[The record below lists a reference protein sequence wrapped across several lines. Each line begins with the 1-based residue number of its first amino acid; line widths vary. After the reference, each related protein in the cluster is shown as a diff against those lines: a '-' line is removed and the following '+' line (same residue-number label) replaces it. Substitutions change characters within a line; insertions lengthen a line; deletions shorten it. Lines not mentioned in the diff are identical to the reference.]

1 MAKGAVRGRPGTR
14 QDAWRGSWRVAVRSA
29 GREVARSRGRSLL
42 IMLLIGLP
50 VFGLCAAGV
59 ALTSVTASA
68 SESADQRLGAAV
80 ASVVPA
86 SQDSSGEFSNSE
98 PVETLDGEVFGQVTR
113 GGFAP
118 MDRQRPG
125 ALLLADGF
133 TRESPWTQQ
142 RVEATVGAPVLPIA
156 VVPLTSVDGQEF
168 EMSFDEFDLPALVA
182 DATDPL
188 FGGSGQLTS
197 GRWAQRPSEIT
208 VTEVGVGS
216 GLPRSGL
223 LTLTLGAESTEREF
237 RVVGVAK
244 AQAGQTQ
251 AAAVLHPSAAPEG
264 TAWEWRVER
273 SAPVHLDEALTWT
286 DYGLSVMSRA
296 VLLDPPPEE
305 QDSAETVTV
314 LVIAMLVLGVLIE
327 TMFLAGPAFAISTTR
342 RQRSMA
348 LASAQGAGPAD
359 LRRQVLGYA
368 VVLATLA
375 AATGAVLGVGIG
387 LGAAVALRRRSPNSF
402 LPLEVPWLPL
412 LAIILVAVLAA
423 ALAAW
428 WPARGVTHLDTMA
441 VLRGRTVSRSV
452 GRGAPV
458 LGVVMLV
465 AGAPMA
471 VGGAVYGSGGE
482 YALVAAG
489 ALTFFG
495 TVLLIPLLLVGAGR
509 LADRLPTAARLAVRD
524 ATRQRGRSTPA
535 VAAIAAAV
543 ALVVGFSTVTASSEV
558 AAQLNYQPQVAIGVG
573 RVPLEQW
580 GARSTAPTLADPVE
594 VQSAMA
600 EALPAADVWPVD
612 YATALAGSSPWQETP
627 EGTSGPLWAVYP
639 PDCSADQVAL
649 RPAYEE
655 PCGIGANTFGRAWGL
670 GIAVLP
676 MDAFERFA
684 EFDED
689 SRAAL
694 REGAVVLPEERASGA
709 PLRTTLDVPTLSGEV
724 TVVPDSEYETALQPV
739 NRLEKGAISGY
750 VMDTAQFRR
759 AFPFDAAAVMTSST
773 ASSLGVQVDTD
784 HFLVAVPD
792 RSLTSAEAAAATA
805 AMGELGVSFYVERGF
820 EGDVAAQRAIWI
832 ALAALGLIAL
842 AATII
847 VTALTTTDNS
857 RDSAVLAAVGG
868 TSRFRRRWA
877 SCYALV
883 IAGFGVALGMLVG
896 AGIGLACAWWTTAG
910 GYGFGPDG
918 GPGTG
923 GVISLA
929 WPALGVLALLPL
941 IGALIAWAS
950 VRGTPHLLRPTV

>member
-1 MAKGAVRGRPGTR
+1 
-14 QDAWRGSWRVAVRSA
+14 
-29 GREVARSRGRSLL
+29 
-42 IMLLIGLP
+42 MLLIGLP

-59 ALTSVTASA
+59 ALASVTASA

-98 PVETLDGEVFGQVTR
+98 PVETLDGEVFGQVAR

-182 DATDPL
+182 DATDSL

-208 VTEVGVGS
+208 VTEVGVAS

-305 QDSAETVTV
+305 QDSAETVKV

-387 LGAAVALRRRSPNSF
+387 LGTAVALRRRSPNSF

-458 LGVVMLV
+458 LGTVLLVV
-465 AGAPMA
+465 GAPMA

-495 TVLLIPLLLVGAGR
+495 TVLVIPLLLVRAGR

-543 ALVVGFSTVTASSEV
+543 ALVVGFSTVTASSQV
-558 AAQLNYQPQVAIGVG
+558 AARLNYHPQVAIGAATVSLMDDHDISAE
-573 RVPLEQW
+573 V
-580 GARSTAPTLADPVE
+580 TLADPE
-594 VQSAMA
+594 
-600 EALPAADVWPVD
+600 DVR
-612 YATALAGSSPWQETP
+612 TALLGAVPTAEIWAVGYPTAAPDASRWQDIA
-627 EGTSGPLWAVYP
+627 EGTTGALWAIYP
-639 PDCSADQVAL
+639 PDCSEVAL
-649 RPAYEE
+649 GSSFDTA
-655 PCGIGANTFGRAWGL
+655 CGMAADTLGYGPGITVIPTAALALLPGL
-670 GIAVLP
+670 GDREIQALGDGAVLLP
-676 MDAFERFA
+676 AT
-684 EFDED
+684 
-689 SRAAL
+689 
-694 REGAVVLPEERASGA
+694 VVPSVA
-709 PLRTTLDVPTLSGEV
+709 PHTTVDVPTVRGPVRVVADGEFETSLQPSAGLDPGTVSTYVTTDSAFFAAFPSGGAAAAM
-724 TVVPDSEYETALQPV
+724 TTETAESLDLTVQTE
-739 NRLEKGAISGY
+739 RL
-750 VMDTAQFRR
+750 VV
-759 AFPFDAAAVMTSST
+759 AA
-773 ASSLGVQVDTD
+773 
-784 HFLVAVPD
+784 PD
-792 RSLTSAEAAAATA
+792 RALTEAEAATATTA
-805 AMGELGVSFYVERGF
+805 ADEVGASFYMERGF

-910 GYGFGPDG
+910 GYGIGPDG

-941 IGALIAWAS
+941 IGALIAWVS
-950 VRGTPHLLRPTV
+950 VRGTPQLLRPTL